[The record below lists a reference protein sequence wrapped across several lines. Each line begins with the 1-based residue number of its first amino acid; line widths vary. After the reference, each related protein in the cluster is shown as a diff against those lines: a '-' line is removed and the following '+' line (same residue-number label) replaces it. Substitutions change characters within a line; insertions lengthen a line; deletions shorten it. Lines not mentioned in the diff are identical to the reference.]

1 MIQLTQIACEAS
13 IMKTVNQLTFATY
26 EASLKLSTND
36 PVKIIF
42 DNIDWSFIHPLVRKR
57 YKYSSQGADGY
68 DPISLLKAQLL
79 IYLGE
84 VSSDRKL
91 VSALRYN
98 ARLCL
103 LCGFNFLKTP
113 SNGTFTNF
121 RDRLGEDIFYE
132 VLHRLIAQAIV
143 LKIIHGGDTAIDSS
157 HLWAYAS
164 KFGKKTCSCKGK
176 CHCPRDYSDPD
187 AQWGAK
193 SKDYLFFGY
202 KVHLIVDAK
211 SQLPLDVEVTPANEA
226 DSPHAKPLLKG
237 AKERHPEIKLD
248 SASMDSAYDSYE
260 NYRFAIEDIGAA
272 PIIALNQRG
281 RVDAITS
288 SSLYLSE
295 DGGYICFAGFK
306 VVYWGKEEKRGRL
319 KFRCP
324 AALGRCQCLFRS
336 TCSLSPYG
344 KTFYLHPDRDYRLI
358 GPIPRGTDL
367 WQEKYNAR
375 TSVERAYS
383 EEKGSHRLANPRV
396 RGLSRIKIHVCLAL
410 SAQVIKRIGA
420 TITERLAK
428 PSPVP
433 CPLRA

>member
-1 MIQLTQIACEAS
+1 
-13 IMKTVNQLTFATY
+13 MKTANQLTFTTY
-26 EASLKLSTND
+26 EASLKLKPND
-36 PVKIIF
+36 PIKIIF
-42 DNIDWSFIHPLVRKR
+42 DNIDWSFIHPLVNGR
-57 YKYSSQGADGY
+57 YSPQGAEGY
-68 DPISLLKAQLL
+68 DPISLFKAQLL

-91 VSALRYN
+91 ASALRYN
-98 ARLCL
+98 GRLCL

-132 VLHRLIAQAIV
+132 ILHQLIAQAIV
-143 LKIIHGGDTAIDSS
+143 LKVITGGDTAIDST
-157 HLWAYAS
+157 HLWAYS
-164 KFGKKTCSCKGK
+164 SRFGKKTCQCRGK
-176 CHCPRDYSDPD
+176 CHHPRNYSDSD

-211 SQLPLDVEVTPANEA
+211 SQLPLDVKVTPANEG
-226 DSPHAKPLLKG
+226 DSPQAKPLLTG
-237 AKERHPEIKLD
+237 AKEKHPENPID
-248 SASMDSAYDSYE
+248 TSSMDSAYDSYE
-260 NYRFAIEDIGAA
+260 NYRFAIEEAKVA
-272 PIIALNQRG
+272 PIIALNPRG
-281 RVDAITS
+281 GVDAIAS
-288 SSLYLSE
+288 SSLYLSQ
-295 DGGYICFAGFK
+295 DGGYTCVAGFK

-324 AALGRCQCLFRS
+324 TALGKCECLFRP
-336 TCSLSPYG
+336 TCSTSAYG
-344 KTFYLHPDRDYRLI
+344 RTFYLHPKRDYRLI

-396 RGLSRIKIHVCLAL
+396 RGLAKVKIHVYLAL
-410 SAQVIKRIGA
+410 CAQVIKRIGA
-420 TITERLAK
+420 AMTERLTA
-428 PSPVP
+428 PRPVP
-433 CPLRA
+433 CPVRA